1 MPRVNRNC
9 AALSA
14 LAALGMGGHVAAA
27 PSVVSINLCTDQ
39 LLLELAEPEQ
49 ILSLS
54 WLSADPEES
63 MLATEAS
70 RYRLNYGTAEEVL
83 AYDPDVVLAGSYTGL
98 FTRRLLQRLGYALH
112 EVAPANT
119 LAEIERNIRQVALA
133 IGREDR
139 GEDVIREFRA
149 RQHALVPRTDGLRV
163 AFVRPGGF
171 TIDRHSLAHELLER
185 AGIRNVATENGLD
198 RWGSLPMEA
207 LVRTAPDVIVVSR
220 YGTDAVSL
228 ADGILGHPALRAA
241 AAHALIV
248 RVPTR
253 YWACGLPE
261 SLDAMALLL
270 DALTADTAAA
280 TTTAPR

>member
-1 MPRVNRNC
+1 MPRVNRSR
-9 AALSA
+9 ATLLSLAL
-14 LAALGMGGHVAAA
+14 LGVVGQLTAA

-39 LLLELAEPEQ
+39 LLLELASPEQ

-54 WLSADPEES
+54 WLAADAEES
-63 MLATEAS
+63 MLAAKAS
-70 RYRLNYGTAEEVL
+70 RYPRNYGTAEEVL

-98 FTRRLLQRLGYALH
+98 YTRSLLQRLGYTVA

-119 LAEIERNIRQVALA
+119 LVEIERNLRQVASA
-133 IGREDR
+133 IGRQRR
-139 GEDVIREFRA
+139 GEEVIREFRA
-149 RQHALVPRTDGLRV
+149 RQQRLVPRTDGLRV

-171 TIDRHSLAHELLER
+171 TIDRRSLAHEILER
-185 AGIRNVATENGLD
+185 AGVRNVAAENGLD
-198 RWGSLPMEA
+198 RWGSLPLEA

-220 YGTDAVSL
+220 YDTDAASL
-228 ADGILGHPALRAA
+228 ADSMLEHPALRAA
-241 AAHALIV
+241 AAHAQVV

-270 DALTADTAAA
+270 DALAASATAA
-280 TTTAPR
+280 PQ